1 MEVPRGQ
8 KGKQDRGQGHRLL
21 FPMLSCPWCG
31 YPWVCIAFLILLILL
46 PLTEVSVANTHKS
59 QITHAN
65 HIKAGVQLLVHAER
79 KTLNSL
85 YVKTAH

>member
-8 KGKQDRGQGHRLL
+8 KGKQDRGLGHRLL
-21 FPMLSCPWCG
+21 FPMLSCRWCG
-31 YPWVCIAFLILLILL
+31 YPWVCIAFLILLLL
-46 PLTEVSVANTHKS
+46 IEVSVANTHKS
-59 QITHAN
+59 HITHAN
-65 HIKAGVQLLVHAER
+65 NIKAGVQLLVHAER